1 MDLRSEETIRRKR
14 EELRVAKGKVVEKRR
29 EARVRKIEVQK
40 IDLLINKSKAQLK
53 NMKTKQQEAMHL
65 WQKTDCLKRETDL
78 NCIPGRVERE
88 FHGLNRY
95 SRHKELLQKAKESMQ
110 KAINIDKIAQVLEES
125 AKKDKHNVL
134 ILGNQMLINIKL
146 REKLRTYKSE
156 ISNCEYLLR
165 KLRKEKARNKA
176 ASDWLEKEAVK
187 AERLAKQVEEENKE
201 MEK

>member
-14 EELRVAKGKVVEKRR
+14 EELRVAKGKVIEKRR
-29 EARVRKIEVQK
+29 EARIRRIEVQR
-40 IDLLINKSKAQLK
+40 IDLLLNKSKAQLK

-65 WQKTDCLKRETDL
+65 RQKADCLKRETDL

-88 FHGLNRY
+88 FHGLNKY

-146 REKLRTYKSE
+146 REKLRTYKSK

-165 KLRKEKARNKA
+165 KLRKEKARYKLDR
-176 ASDWLEKEAVK
+176 DWLG
-187 AERLAKQVEEENKE
+187 RGWQNKPR
-201 MEK
+201 KK